1 MRKARA
7 YIWLKGVRGVH
18 AQSKNMYGILQ
29 GRVCR
34 AAHGMR
40 EAGDTHRRG
49 ISNEESRM
57 EERSVKAERGVR
69 GR

>member
-1 MRKARA
+1 
-7 YIWLKGVRGVH
+7 
-18 AQSKNMYGILQ
+18 MYGILQ

-34 AAHGMR
+34 AARGMR